1 MSWESEK
8 QVYIDKLERIVS
20 GVREILNLQGNR
32 IVTPE
37 MKNSLESSKKS
48 AEYLLPKLKND
59 EFEIAVVGLEKSG
72 KSSFSNALI
81 DLNILPTDG
90 ARCTYTSTC
99 IRPGKNDSADV
110 EFYSSAELN
119 RDFKE
124 KLETVGIPDAEMY
137 HIDKLSLEKYEQL
150 FEACPSEKKA
160 LYDTT
165 LNEDIKDMIKYW
177 GSLQFYIDSPM
188 HRFENV
194 TLDKGELRDFI
205 TSPSKALAV
214 KNITIY
220 STELQEMPNAIMY
233 DVPGF
238 NSPTLMHREQT
249 KQKMR
254 SADAIVMVAKAD
266 EPSITGDVLRI
277 FKESDDDGA
286 PLSEKLF
293 VFANKVDRVEPESI
307 EKNKA
312 TTYREWIEKRKMMP
326 ESARGRIVFGSA
338 NAHLGETVLG
348 GLKAREGLKLLNMPD
363 GIEELRQKLKTY
375 YENDRFEVLKKRI
388 DKIVRDVERTFEGVK
403 SKYDLNSA
411 MINPKEYTQ
420 ITLALAGR
428 LHSQLPDSLQNL
440 KNKLNEASRS
450 AQPLTTAITSAIE
463 DLITTEQ
470 FAISDDEI
478 DKIHM
483 AIEGVSSA
491 QQPQKMDSYIREERF
506 VSMYDAFCK
515 KILEC
520 TSIRHGE
527 VCHDILDIFM
537 QTLNV
542 DKDCPEY
549 GQLKDKVSAL
559 CGLKD
564 TVADAYYK
572 SLMERFSRD
581 LFEVQIKFGLG
592 QDRLNKFKE
601 EAANFFSLG
610 VFYNASISAG
620 NDDTKLDY
628 LADTPQDS
636 MLWKMILYPAYASD
650 VSKNEVLNDFMKHT
664 GLKKVNDTLRKQLN
678 EIINLAGDGTINLLM
693 DALIGINLSGPE
705 AVVLSQIKER
715 LTDKIFDLKSS
726 PRENLKEIL
735 SGNQYQMDI
744 AQQHSKYTYDTV
756 QDEFALDIKA
766 LRLELKNAFVPA
778 VNLDK
783 AFSARESK
791 LIEDI
796 IGKVESV
803 NDPEFKAFI
812 CENIELIESAK
823 FSELKSENDRKQMD
837 IAVMRNIQSILD
849 KIVEVKS

>member
-81 DLNILPTDG
+81 GLNVLPTKEG
-90 ARCTYTSTC
+90 RCTYTSTC
-99 IRPGKNDSADV
+99 IRPGKSDSADV
-110 EFYSSAELN
+110 EFYSEAEFN

-124 KLETVGIPDAEMY
+124 KLEMLGVPNAAMY
-137 HIDKLSLEKYEQL
+137 HVDGLSLEKYEQL
-150 FEACPSEKKA
+150 FESCSSEKQT
-160 LYDTT
+160 LYRTT
-165 LNEDIKDMIKYW
+165 LNKDIIDIIENWESLKLYI
-177 GSLQFYIDSPM
+177 GSPV
-188 HRFENV
+188 HHFENV
-194 TLDKGELRDFI
+194 TLNNSELTAFI
-205 TSPSKALAV
+205 TSKCKALAV
-214 KNITIY
+214 KNVTIY
-220 STELQEMPNAIMY
+220 STELQKMPNAIMY

-254 SADAIVMVAKAD
+254 SADAIVMVAKAH
-266 EPSITGDVLRI
+266 EPSITGDVLEI
-277 FKESDDDGA
+277 FKESDDEGA

-293 VFANKVDRVEPESI
+293 VFANKADLSKQLED
-307 EKNKA
+307 NKA
-312 TTYREWIEKRKMMP
+312 ITYDEWIRIRKIIP
-326 ESARGRIVFGSA
+326 ETAKERIVFGSA
-338 NAHLGETVLG
+338 NAHLGDAVPD
-348 GLKAREGLKLLNMPD
+348 GLEAREKLKSMNMSD
-363 GIEELRQKLKTY
+363 GIEELRQKLQTY
-375 YENDRFEVLKKRI
+375 YENDRFDVLKKRI
-388 DKIVRDVERTFEGVK
+388 NKIVFDVERTFKDVK
-403 SKYDLNSA
+403 DEYDWNGA
-411 MINPKEYTQ
+411 MINTKEYSQ
-420 ITLALAGR
+420 ITLDLDGR
-428 LHSQLPDSLQNL
+428 LRAQLPDSLQNL
-440 KNKLNEASRS
+440 KNKLNEDSRS
-450 AQPLTTAITSAIE
+450 DQPLTTAITSEIE
-463 DLITTEQ
+463 NLITTEQ

-483 AIEGVSSA
+483 AIEGVSRA
-491 QQPQKMDSYIREERF
+491 QQPQKLDSHIREERF
-506 VSMYDAFCK
+506 ASMYDAFCK

-527 VCHDILDIFM
+527 VCHAILDIFM
-537 QTLNV
+537 QALNV
-542 DKDCPEY
+542 DKGCPEY
-549 GQLKDKVSAL
+549 EQLKDKVSAL

-572 SLMERFSRD
+572 SLMERFARD
-581 LFEVQIKFGLG
+581 LFEVQIKFALG
-592 QDRLNKFKE
+592 QDRLNKFQE
-601 EAANFFSLG
+601 EATNFFSLG
-610 VFYNASISAG
+610 VFYNASINAG

-628 LADTPQDS
+628 LADTPQES
-636 MLWKMILYPAYASD
+636 MLWKMILYPEYASD
-650 VSKNEVLNDFMKHT
+650 MSKNEVLDDFMKHT

-678 EIINLAGDGTINLLM
+678 EIMNLAGPETINLLM

-715 LTDKIFDLKSS
+715 LTEKIFDLKSS

-744 AQQHSKYTYDTV
+744 AQQHSKYTYKTV